1 MRRGMLSKQAFRWI
15 VAAGIVLLL
24 VSLVLLAYAVMPGG
38 EPLRVQATLAPTLFT
53 VPTGMP

>member
-1 MRRGMLSKQAFRWI
+1 MLSKRAYRWI

-24 VSLVLLAYAVMPGG
+24 ASLLLLAYAALPGG

-53 VPTGMP
+53 LPTGMP